1 MGLEDL
7 AMTCAEPNYT
17 VLYPSDGSSAWRAI
31 ELAAATDGPAY
42 VRTSRPATP
51 VIYEADEEF
60 AVGKSKVVR
69 QSDNDQVTVVAAG
82 VTLFEALSA
91 HEQLA
96 AQGIAIRVIDL
107 FSVQPIDKETL
118 TAAARATNGLVVTVE
133 DHYAHGGIGDAVLS
147 ALATERASVHKLA
160 VRGIARSGPSAVLLD
175 RFGIS
180 ARHIVEKVK
189 ELAG

>member
-1 MGLEDL
+1 MI
-7 AMTCAEPNYT
+7 
-17 VLYPSDGSSAWRAI
+17 LYPLIGGTRGCSLSFITLTKCSSWRSNGSIVSRGKLLSEKGFHHEA
-31 ELAAATDGPAY
+31 ESSEGY
-42 VRTSRPATP
+42 VFVFS
-51 VIYEADEEF
+51 
-60 AVGKSKVVR
+60 VGKSKVVR
-69 QSDNDQVTVVAAG
+69 QSDGDQVSVVAAG

-96 AQGIAIRVIDL
+96 AEGIAIRVIDL

-147 ALATERASVHKLA
+147 ALATEKASVHKLA
-160 VRGIARSGPSAVLLD
+160 VRGIARSGPSAELLD

-180 ARHIVEKVK
+180 ARHIVNKVK
-189 ELAG
+189 ELVS